1 MHAARRLP
9 AAENLQ
15 WRRHASSSVSGD
27 RDRFDPE
34 AGDALQLHLADM
46 ASGGANAAACGVEF
60 LAGACA
66 GRRRRTAELGLRVR
80 VLPPTRTV
88 EHYM

>member
-1 MHAARRLP
+1 M
-9 AAENLQ
+9 AESLQ

-27 RDRFDPE
+27 QDRFDPE
-34 AGDALQLHLADM
+34 AGDALMLRRADM
-46 ASGGANAAACGVEF
+46 VSGGANAAACGVEF

-80 VLPPTRTV
+80 GSPPTRTYARYV
-88 EHYM
+88 